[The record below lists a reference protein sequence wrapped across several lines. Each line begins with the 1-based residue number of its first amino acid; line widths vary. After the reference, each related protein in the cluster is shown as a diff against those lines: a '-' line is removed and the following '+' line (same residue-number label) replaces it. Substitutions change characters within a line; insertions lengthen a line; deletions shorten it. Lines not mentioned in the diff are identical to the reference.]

1 MKKQSLCIWN
11 ALLLAGCIIFISAGS
26 ASGAGFALIEQS
38 VSGLG
43 NAYAGGAASAED
55 ASTIFFNPAGL
66 TRLDD
71 RQLIL
76 GAHLIMLCQFYQ

>member
-43 NAYAGGAASAED
+43 NAAEEPWCRGW
-55 ASTIFFNPAGL
+55 STIF
-66 TRLDD
+66 
-71 RQLIL
+71 LIRRFDAF
-76 GAHLIMLCQFYQ
+76 GTGN